1 MELYDPLR
9 HKTVPA
15 TPEEKVRQWFIG
27 ELGNTFQ
34 VPLCMMNSE
43 VAFTYGSKTYRADIL
58 IFDRSGK
65 PLATV
70 ECKRP
75 DVELDAAVVEQ
86 AMRYNIVLNVR
97 FLILTNG
104 NNTYIYALKEG
115 RFTPVDHIPLY
126 EEMLCQPY

>member
-43 VAFTYGSKTYRADIL
+43 VSFSYGSKTYRADIL
-58 IFDRSGK
+58 IFDRNGK

-75 DVELDAAVVEQ
+75 DVALDAVVVEQ
-86 AMRYNIVLNVR
+86 VMRYNIVLNVR

-115 RFTPVDHIPLY
+115 KFVPMDRVPLY

>member
-1 MELYDPLR
+1 MELFDPLR
-9 HKTVPA
+9 HKRVPA
-15 TPEEKVRQWFIG
+15 TLEERVRQWFIG

-34 VPLCMMNSE
+34 VPLSMMNSE
-43 VAFTYGSKTYRADIL
+43 VSFTYGQKNYRADIL
-58 IFDRSGK
+58 VFDRSGK

-75 DVELDAAVVEQ
+75 EVALDAAVIEQ

-104 NNTYIYALKEG
+104 KSTYIYILKEG
-115 RFTPVDHIPLY
+115 KFVPMDHIPSY
-126 EEMLCQPY
+126 EQMLCLQ

>member
-27 ELGNTFQ
+27 ELGNTFR
-34 VPLCMMNSE
+34 VPLSMMNSE
-43 VAFTYGSKTYRADIL
+43 VAFNYGNKSYRADIL
-58 IFDRSGK
+58 IFDRGGR

-75 DVELDAAVVEQ
+75 DVQLDSAVVEQ

-104 NNTYIYALKEG
+104 NNTYIYTLKEG
-115 RFTPVDHIPLY
+115 KFVPMDHIPLY